1 MRWLRSEHA
10 LAQGEGDSQVLGHA
24 GCALA
29 DIGQH
34 ERGAAILRQALDIDP
49 SNAQAHVAL
58 GAAQGLLGQW
68 DAAVANM
75 RHGMR
80 ISPRDRRLGFWAWVL
95 GRFLLRA
102 GRPDEALAEAR
113 ASAGRDA
120 RLHLSRILM
129 AAALQALGRADEACE
144 ALAAARRLRP
154 RLTLAE
160 IELSHGRRVAQGLA
174 AAWAA
179 GDALRGWT

>member
-1 MRWLRSEHA
+1 
-10 LAQGEGDSQVLGHA
+10 
-24 GCALA
+24 
-29 DIGQH
+29 
-34 ERGAAILRQALDIDP
+34 
-49 SNAQAHVAL
+49 
-58 GAAQGLLGQW
+58 
-68 DAAVANM
+68 
-75 RHGMR
+75 
-80 ISPRDRRLGFWAWVL
+80 
-95 GRFLLRA
+95 
-102 GRPDEALAEAR
+102 
-113 ASAGRDA
+113 
-120 RLHLSRILM
+120 M